1 MHIHINIFVR
11 QNISISLKAV
21 MNVCQDEISHVAK
34 VVLVGNSGVGK
45 TCLTEILS
53 GGEVYWDG
61 GDDNSKQHVATIG
74 VDFKA
79 RIVKVSE
86 EW

>member
-1 MHIHINIFVR
+1 M
-11 QNISISLKAV
+11 
-21 MNVCQDEISHVAK
+21 ETYTHVAK

-45 TCLTEILS
+45 TSLAQRLA
-53 GGEVYWDG
+53 GEDFAT
-61 GDDNSKQHVATIG
+61 DLHLATIG

-79 RIVKVSE
+79 RVQKIDK